1 MPNDRTRA
9 AAFRAAFPY
18 TLPICAGFTFLG
30 LAYGLMMRSQ
40 GFAFW
45 WPILMSMTIFAG
57 SMEFIVAD
65 LLLSAFQPLSA
76 FLLALMVN
84 ARHLFYAIAML
95 DQYRGTGWKKFFPD
109 LRHV

>member
-57 SMEFIVAD
+57 SMEFIMAD

-84 ARHLFYAIAML
+84 ALPFVLRHRHAGPVPGHWLEES
-95 DQYRGTGWKKFFPD
+95 FPD

>member
-95 DQYRGTGWKKFFPD
+95 DQYRGHWLEEIFPD